1 MWGFQKWL
9 TLTYRYAVMLTELQI
24 QIDEYGFST
33 SGCTAT
39 SVTSVAPPTV
49 GELTLRVA
57 SWPLLIKYCLI
68 ALRALIQVISQFTGH

>member
-39 SVTSVAPPTV
+39 
-49 GELTLRVA
+49 
-57 SWPLLIKYCLI
+57 
-68 ALRALIQVISQFTGH
+68 